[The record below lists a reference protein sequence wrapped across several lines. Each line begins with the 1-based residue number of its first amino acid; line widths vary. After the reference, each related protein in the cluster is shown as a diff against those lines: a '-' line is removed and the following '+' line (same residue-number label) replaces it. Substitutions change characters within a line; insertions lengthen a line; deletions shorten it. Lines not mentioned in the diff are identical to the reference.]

1 MKNRVVIPIH
11 DEKGQL
17 VAYAGRWPEDDPPEG
32 EQKYMLP
39 AGFKKNLVLF
49 NLHRVKEEEVVLVEG
64 YWSVFRLHELG
75 LPAVALMGRTLS
87 DEQEKLL
94 ASTQLKRLVVMM
106 DGDQPGRQA
115 QPELLP
121 RLARKFFTR
130 VVELPEGEQPDT
142 VEESFLESCLD

>member
-1 MKNRVVIPIH
+1 
-11 DEKGQL
+11 
-17 VAYAGRWPEDDPPEG
+17 
-32 EQKYMLP
+32 
-39 AGFKKNLVLF
+39 
-49 NLHRVKEEEVVLVEG
+49 
-64 YWSVFRLHELG
+64 
-75 LPAVALMGRTLS
+75 MGRTLS